1 MTIKV
6 RMYSG
11 PVPKPKPKA
20 GDLKTLK
27 DGTVMIRQQVHTGW
41 GWQVSNGRPVW
52 QWVVKGSEDDRMA
65 EIDRLTSGDNAKRKG
80 GAE

>member
-1 MTIKV
+1 MGITV
-6 RMYSG
+6 RVYSG
-11 PVPKPKPKA
+11 PAPKPKPKA

-65 EIDRLTSGDNAKRKG
+65 KIDRLTTGDNTKHQG